1 MGCSKGLRIDLV
13 GKFSMC
19 PAKIEKIVHI
29 GDFEVTD
36 GNIAAADPCNKDLK
50 GEGNAFFLNCSVGK
64 WHAFVEDDTADT
76 YKLIAIYSGAD
87 PDLSAWTISLGDTVS
102 SISGQTG
109 LFDRSKYHYDQAFYE
124 KLCDLTVREAFDQA
138 EHKKAGLEAWC
149 FDWGAVCTTAIGD
162 GKFLCYTMMTD
173 DGTTVGVA
181 VDFYRSYT
189 SWNDISLSKI
199 VK

>member
-1 MGCSKGLRIDLV
+1 
-13 GKFSMC
+13 MC

-29 GDFEVTD
+29 GDFEVAD
-36 GNIAAADPCNKDLK
+36 GNIAAADPCKRVL
-50 GEGNAFFLNCSVGK
+50 EGDDSAFFPNCSIGK

-87 PDLSAWTISLGDTVS
+87 PELSAWTISLGDSVR

-109 LFDRSKYHYDQAFYE
+109 LFDRSKYHYEQVFYE
-124 KLCDLTVREAFDQA
+124 KLCDLTVREAADQA
-138 EHKKAGLEAWC
+138 EHKLPGLEAWC
-149 FDWGAVCTTAIGD
+149 FAWGAVSSTATGD
-162 GKFLCYTMMTD
+162 GKFLCYTMVAD

-189 SWNDISLSKI
+189 DWKDIRLSK
-199 VK
+199 VLT